1 MGKLHTNFASRDI
14 EEDDLSEDDLSED
27 NEESFCNP
35 VSKDNVRDSNFD
47 KALIEFYMKNV
58 SSSLKHAHSKKSRM
72 ENADS
77 KVCTRY
83 SGKLF
88 STVIKALTP
97 KQISVIKLYGMECML
112 KFVKTDVPLR
122 FVKWIASVF
131 DTNSSEIQLTKKFIP
146 VNKQT
151 IHNILDLPIGGIELV
166 PDCEAGREFLLSHF
180 KVTSIPNVNFFAN
193 KLISGEE
200 LSDED
205 IFICFMSVCFTSF
218 LCPNS
223 SLLPS
228 TQYFHIFKDCKSFAR
243 YDLSKFVYDWL
254 ITSIR
259 SFKLAT
265 KKLSKRTITFG
276 GCHYALAVSYL
287 DSVEFGLNSLPD
299 EYPRILVWKGNRIRQ
314 YSEMDKNS
322 SNSFGKR
329 PLKRLVPAS
338 VYQVIDDIVQIIHT
352 NNIGKPKDFKAW
364 SHSLVCDVL
373 SCLQNSQHAPEP
385 SCSNNSIG
393 NLFQFKF
400 PHGMQNNHL
409 TTRNLKPANNND
421 NDKATEVRN
430 EGIQEPNKQ
439 HNIFETAD
447 IPDLDSDIPETEGI
461 SKPPMV
467 DSFQANNGK
476 PVPIL
481 NEGNGCVVDVNVPVQ
496 PDVDTKVLSP
506 IVPIRLSDVFNQQ
519 VSRNDFVDLVS
530 VSPEVKIIGEC
541 NFKAKYEAMSK
552 ETEEAYNKLKKI
564 ATTPI
569 GEHNNYISNHSDNNI
584 FKHSASNSIPSSSRS
599 QQNIVP
605 RRYVAPCKRY
615 TDPFVPFVT
624 NASCFPCLPSER
636 RYYSAICTIGKD
648 SKMQS
653 DEAVRY
659 EKAYCSF
666 QSLATLEPYGHIDN
680 YLILCYYRKLFHDKH
695 PSISKKHFFF
705 PYVGET
711 ILRYNGNNGDI
722 VQTAFEG
729 ANSAFRLW
737 RSDQMQ
743 FPIVIANH
751 WFLFAVCLKAKVF
764 AFCDSLYDE
773 GDPFHNA
780 IREPLVKL

>member
-1 MGKLHTNFASRDI
+1 MFGAVGVRRARPQAMGRLHTNFASTNI
-14 EEDDLSEDDLSED
+14 EEDGLSEDDLSED

-47 KALIEFYMKNV
+47 KALIEFYMKNKV
-58 SSSLKHAHSKKSRM
+58 KSLKRKIMQSNIRDNPIPAYQSKKSRM

-88 STVIKALTP
+88 STVIKALTD

-314 YSEMDKNS
+314 YSEMDKTS

-329 PLKRLVPAS
+329 PLKRLVPA
-338 VYQVIDDIVQIIHT
+338 
-352 NNIGKPKDFKAW
+352 
-364 SHSLVCDVL
+364 
-373 SCLQNSQHAPEP
+373 
-385 SCSNNSIG
+385 
-393 NLFQFKF
+393 
-400 PHGMQNNHL
+400 
-409 TTRNLKPANNND
+409 
-421 NDKATEVRN
+421 
-430 EGIQEPNKQ
+430 
-439 HNIFETAD
+439 
-447 IPDLDSDIPETEGI
+447 
-461 SKPPMV
+461 
-467 DSFQANNGK
+467 
-476 PVPIL
+476 
-481 NEGNGCVVDVNVPVQ
+481 
-496 PDVDTKVLSP
+496 
-506 IVPIRLSDVFNQQ
+506 
-519 VSRNDFVDLVS
+519 
-530 VSPEVKIIGEC
+530 
-541 NFKAKYEAMSK
+541 
-552 ETEEAYNKLKKI
+552 
-564 ATTPI
+564 
-569 GEHNNYISNHSDNNI
+569 
-584 FKHSASNSIPSSSRS
+584 
-599 QQNIVP
+599 
-605 RRYVAPCKRY
+605 
-615 TDPFVPFVT
+615 
-624 NASCFPCLPSER
+624 
-636 RYYSAICTIGKD
+636 
-648 SKMQS
+648 
-653 DEAVRY
+653 
-659 EKAYCSF
+659 
-666 QSLATLEPYGHIDN
+666 
-680 YLILCYYRKLFHDKH
+680 
-695 PSISKKHFFF
+695 
-705 PYVGET
+705 
-711 ILRYNGNNGDI
+711 
-722 VQTAFEG
+722 
-729 ANSAFRLW
+729 
-737 RSDQMQ
+737 
-743 FPIVIANH
+743 
-751 WFLFAVCLKAKVF
+751 
-764 AFCDSLYDE
+764 
-773 GDPFHNA
+773 
-780 IREPLVKL
+780 

>member
-1 MGKLHTNFASRDI
+1 MEKDCRREPEGEIDRCRERERQNEEERALELEQERHDRQREEKTDEAPCAEIVGSSRRAPSTSNPAISLSNVNKDRCIVLDNVFDGTVEREDEFYLGIRNHLHRNSVRCGPVHHIHVDRKCGRVFMLFDCARSANKAAEKWHQTMGKLHTNFASRDI
-14 EEDDLSEDDLSED
+14 EEDDLSED

-276 GCHYALAVSYL
+276 GCHYALDVSYL

-338 VYQVIDDIVQIIHT
+338 VYQVERSFGKDSYKKFSKTFSSPFNLNGKLKALFSSFLTNEVIDDIVQIIHT
-352 NNIGKPKDFKAW
+352 NNIGKPKDFEAW

-385 SCSNNSIG
+385 SCSNNSI
-393 NLFQFKF
+393 
-400 PHGMQNNHL
+400 
-409 TTRNLKPANNND
+409 
-421 NDKATEVRN
+421 
-430 EGIQEPNKQ
+430 
-439 HNIFETAD
+439 
-447 IPDLDSDIPETEGI
+447 DIPETEGI

-476 PVPIL
+476 LVPIL

-496 PDVDTKVLSP
+496 PDVATKVLSP
-506 IVPIRLSDVFNQQ
+506 IVPIRLSNVFNQQ
-519 VSRNDFVDLVS
+519 VSQNDFVNLV
-530 VSPEVKIIGEC
+530 
-541 NFKAKYEAMSK
+541 
-552 ETEEAYNKLKKI
+552 
-564 ATTPI
+564 
-569 GEHNNYISNHSDNNI
+569 
-584 FKHSASNSIPSSSRS
+584 
-599 QQNIVP
+599 
-605 RRYVAPCKRY
+605 
-615 TDPFVPFVT
+615 
-624 NASCFPCLPSER
+624 
-636 RYYSAICTIGKD
+636 
-648 SKMQS
+648 
-653 DEAVRY
+653 
-659 EKAYCSF
+659 
-666 QSLATLEPYGHIDN
+666 
-680 YLILCYYRKLFHDKH
+680 
-695 PSISKKHFFF
+695 
-705 PYVGET
+705 ET

-729 ANSAFRLW
+729 ANSAFLLW

-751 WFLFAVCLKAKVF
+751 WFLFVVCLKAKVF

-780 IREPLVKL
+780 FREPLVKL